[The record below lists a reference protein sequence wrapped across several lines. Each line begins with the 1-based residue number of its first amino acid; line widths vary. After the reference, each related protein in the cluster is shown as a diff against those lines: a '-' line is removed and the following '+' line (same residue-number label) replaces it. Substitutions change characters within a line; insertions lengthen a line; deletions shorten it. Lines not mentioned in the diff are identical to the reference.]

1 MEEADREVFGPLVD
15 IPAESLTLLASKIA
29 SQHFHISSSGGRLV
43 RRISGSYNIIHIV
56 ELGSVRLVIRVPA
69 TGWGSGMTSTA
80 AHAMESQ
87 AATMRLI
94 RSKTTIPVPELYAL
108 DTTDNNEIGA
118 PYLCMSFMP
127 GKPVSE
133 VWFGHLGALPQEE
146 LRLGILKSLSR
157 TMAQLSCLSFD
168 EMGSIADDGS
178 GSTIIGPLYN
188 WHDNE
193 EGSLQVVAS
202 GPFDSTSAFLKK
214 HLITRP
220 DGNEWDRAE
229 AKVVNTVL
237 DCLLTCDTR
246 PGFVLCHPDFDSQ
259 NVLVDD
265 SGSITGLI
273 DWDLAQTMPR
283 FVGYARYPGWITR
296 DWDPLMYG
304 WPKMAESEDS
314 PASLERYRAYYNRE
328 MGKALNMQCDWRFTE
343 KSHMAEAIWIAVRN
357 RYNRSDICRK
367 FVKVAT
373 GEDILY
379 DIGMG
384 RYGED
389 EWKANLKRLVLSMKQ
404 DSDLTTEI
412 HV

>member
-1 MEEADREVFGPLVD
+1 MEEPDREVFGPLVD
-15 IPAESLTLLASKIA
+15 IPVESLTLLASKIA
-29 SQHFHISSSGGRLV
+29 SQHLHVSGSDCRLAA
-43 RRISGSYNIIHIV
+43 RISGSFNIVHII

-94 RSKTTIPVPELYAL
+94 RSKTMIPVPEIYAL

-133 VWFGHLGALPQEE
+133 VWFGHLGALPQDE
-146 LRLGILKSLSR
+146 LRLRILQSLSR

-168 EMGSIADDGS
+168 KIGSIMEDES
-178 GSTIIGPLYN
+178 GSTIVGPLYG
-188 WHDNE
+188 WHDGE
-193 EGSLQVVAS
+193 DGCLQVVAS

-214 HLITRP
+214 HLILKP

-229 AKVVNTVL
+229 AKVLTAAL
-237 DCLLTCDTR
+237 DCLLTCDTQ

-265 SGSITGLI
+265 NGGITGLI
-273 DWDLAQTMPR
+273 DWDLAETMPR

-296 DWDPLMYG
+296 DWDPVKYH
-304 WPKMAESEDS
+304 WPKAELENS

-328 MGKALNMQCDWRFTE
+328 IGKALNMQCDWRFTE
-343 KSHMAEAIWIAVRN
+343 KSHIAEAIWIAVRQPTN
-357 RYNRSDICRK
+357 RTAICRK
-367 FVKVAT
+367 LVEVAA
-373 GEDILY
+373 GEDDFY
-379 DIGMG
+379 HIGMG
-384 RYGED
+384 YYGED
-389 EWKANLKRLVLSMKQ
+389 QWKNLKVNLKRLIS
-404 DSDLTTEI
+404 
-412 HV
+412 